1 MIIGIPWLKKRIIS
15 VIQSKDYNVECYQTQ
30 TNFAMDSLIEI
41 LAHTYQLQVL
51 HIHIN
56 IS

>member
-41 LAHTYQLQVL
+41 LGHTYQLQVL